1 MNQLEN
7 QLRAMPF
14 MGYQMFFFLEFFL
27 FFFACVCL
35 SRSCD
40 VEGRCYL
47 SCQFMQFHNGLARVL
62 YFCLPAC
69 QLNLDDRLPTTIPL
83 IFWRY
88 SASHVNPSF
97 AIYGSSFLSRL
108 PFARIAKWKR
118 AKTRPALPTEL
129 TNSNEQGKENKKMT
143 SFFVSTSRE
152 GGGDSWVIQFCR
164 VIVWLWAGPN
174 IEWPSSFFCSLGG

>member
-14 MGYQMFFFLEFFL
+14 MGYQMFFFLEFFC
-27 FFFACVCL
+27 FFACVCL

-69 QLNLDDRLPTTIPL
+69 QLNLDDRLPTTIPR
-83 IFWRY
+83 IFCRY

-108 PFARIAKWKR
+108 PFAPIAKWKR

-152 GGGDSWVIQFCR
+152 GGGLLSDSVLSCYRLIM
-164 VIVWLWAGPN
+164 
-174 IEWPSSFFCSLGG
+174 GGSQH

>member
-1 MNQLEN
+1 
-7 QLRAMPF
+7 
-14 MGYQMFFFLEFFL
+14 
-27 FFFACVCL
+27 
-35 SRSCD
+35 
-40 VEGRCYL
+40 
-47 SCQFMQFHNGLARVL
+47 MQFHNGLARVL

-69 QLNLDDRLPTTIPL
+69 QLNLDDRLPTTIPR

-152 GGGDSWVIQFCR
+152 GGLLSDSVLSCYRLIMGGSQHWVTFFFLLLFRR
-164 VIVWLWAGPN
+164 VAVVISETYHLRKKLKKAKERVEIVAACC
-174 IEWPSSFFCSLGG
+174 WPTPF